1 MEMAGNTKRFFD
13 VPHGMAQLLLGVNI
27 LVFALCVSQSGG
39 ANFSTEMLFRYGAM
53 YSQALDR
60 HEYWRLVAY
69 GFLHGNPIHLLA
81 NMLCLVLWGGLLERR
96 VEALYFTLIY
106 LGGLVFGGIV
116 SNLAHPGPYLSVG
129 ASGAISAILG
139 ALLCLRILGRIGLPW
154 NFFAINIGLNV
165 MIAVGASRV
174 DWQAHLGGFVAGMV
188 TCACLD
194 LIEKTTAWW
203 LRCKFPEFVKMNA
216 FIAFAVVVAYCWAKP
231 IVSLQQAWVFPVASA
246 IAGLIFIKVLDVMLS
261 IKRGLAAVVVVFAL
275 TNAILVLLLARLF
288 DQALVSACL
297 GQRSSTSAMAGVLAK
312 ACENMDLS
320 ISLAAMSALAFTLL
334 LYWPQFARGLA
345 DVGFV
350 GASLRGERARRWG
363 I

>member
-1 MEMAGNTKRFFD
+1 MKNSTKGFFD
-13 VPHGMAQLLLGVNI
+13 IPRGMAQLLLGVNI

-39 ANFSTEMLFRYGAM
+39 ANFSSEMLFRYGAM

-60 HEYWRLVAY
+60 HEYWRLVAH
-69 GFLHGNPIHLLA
+69 GFLHGSPIHLLA

-106 LGGLVFGGIV
+106 LCGLVFGGIV
-116 SNLAHPGPYLSVG
+116 SNVMHPGPYVSVG

-139 ALLCLRILGRIGLPW
+139 ALLCLRVLGKIDLPW
-154 NFFAINIGLNV
+154 NFFVINIGLNV
-165 MIAVGASRV
+165 MIAMGAPRV
-174 DWQAHLGGFVAGMV
+174 DWQAHFGGFVAGMV
-188 TCACLD
+188 SCACLD

-216 FIAFAVVVAYCWAKP
+216 FIAFAIVLAYCWAKP
-231 IVSLQQAWVFPVASA
+231 VVSLQQGWVFPIASA
-246 IAGLIFIKVLDVMLS
+246 IAGLVFIKVLDVMLS
-261 IKRGLAAVVVVFAL
+261 VRKGLAAVVVVFAL
-275 TNAILVLLLARLF
+275 TNAMLVLLLARLF

-297 GQRSSTSAMAGVLAK
+297 GQRGSTGAMAGVLAK
-312 ACENMDLS
+312 ACENVDLS
-320 ISLAAMSALAFTLL
+320 ISIASIGALAFTLL

-363 I
+363 V

>member
-1 MEMAGNTKRFFD
+1 MTGNTKGFFD
-13 VPHGMAQLLLGVNI
+13 IPRGMAQLLLGVNI
-27 LVFALCVSQSGG
+27 LVFALCVSESGG
-39 ANFSTEMLFRYGAM
+39 ANFSSEMLFRYGAM

-69 GFLHGNPIHLLA
+69 GFLHGSPIHLLA

-106 LGGLVFGGIV
+106 LSGLVFGGIV
-116 SNLAHPGPYLSVG
+116 SNLTHPGPYLSVG

-154 NFFAINIGLNV
+154 NFFVINIGLNV

-188 TCACLD
+188 ACACLD
-194 LIEKTTAWW
+194 LIEKTTAFW

-216 FIAFAVVVAYCWAKP
+216 FIAFAIVVAYCWAKP
-231 IVSLQQAWVFPVASA
+231 VVSLQGWVVLVASA
-246 IAGLIFIKVLDVMLS
+246 IAGLVFIKVLDVMLS
-261 IKRGLAAVVVVFAL
+261 IRKGLAAVVVVFAL
-275 TNAILVLLLARLF
+275 MNAILVLLLARSF
-288 DQALVSACL
+288 DQALMSACL
-297 GQRSSTSAMAGVLAK
+297 GQRSNTGAMAGVLAK
-312 ACENMDLS
+312 ACEHIDLS
-320 ISLAAMSALAFTLL
+320 VSLASIGVLAFTLL
-334 LYWPQFARGLA
+334 LYWPQFARGLT
-345 DVGFV
+345 DVGFI

-363 I
+363 V

>member
-1 MEMAGNTKRFFD
+1 MTDNTKRFFD
-13 VPHGMAQLLLGVNI
+13 VPRGMAQLLLGVNV
-27 LVFALCVSQSGG
+27 LVFALCLSQSGG
-39 ANFSTEMLFRYGAM
+39 ANFSSEMLFRYGAM

-69 GFLHGNPIHLLA
+69 GFLHANPIHLFA
-81 NMLCLVLWGGLLERR
+81 NMLCLILWGGLLERR

-106 LGGLVFGGIV
+106 LCGLVFGGIV
-116 SNLAHPGPYLSVG
+116 SNVTHPGPYLSVG

-139 ALLCLRILGRIGLPW
+139 ALLCLRVLGKIALPW
-154 NFFAINIGLNV
+154 NFFVINIGLNV
-165 MIAVGASRV
+165 MIAVSAPRV
-174 DWQAHLGGFVAGMV
+174 DWQAHFGGFVAGMIS
-188 TCACLD
+188 CACLD

-216 FIAFAVVVAYCWAKP
+216 FIAFGIVLTYCWARP
-231 IVSLQQAWVFPVASA
+231 VVDLQQAWVFPVASMVV
-246 IAGLIFIKVLDVMLS
+246 GLVAIKVLDVMLS
-261 IKRGLAAVVVVFAL
+261 IKKGLAAVVVVFAL

-297 GQRSSTSAMAGVLAK
+297 GQRSSTSAIAGALAK
-312 ACENMDLS
+312 ACENIDLS
-320 ISLAAMSALAFTLL
+320 VSLAGMSVLAFTLL

-350 GASLRGERARRWG
+350 GASLRGERGRRWG
-363 I
+363 V